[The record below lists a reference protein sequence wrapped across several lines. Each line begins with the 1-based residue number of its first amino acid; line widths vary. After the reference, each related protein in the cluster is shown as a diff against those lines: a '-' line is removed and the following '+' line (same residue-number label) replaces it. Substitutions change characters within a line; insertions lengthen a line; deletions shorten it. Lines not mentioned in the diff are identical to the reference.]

1 MQYSIL
7 SRDSSKPRCAHRP
20 APGLQPLLPN
30 IPPSPSLLFGPQT
43 WSKSESVFC
52 QLWDDIVVGWQ
63 EQDRWTGEIGLPW
76 RSEVTDI
83 VSNGLMNI
91 WCQIPILAGP
101 DYLAHNTDFLW
112 QQSRG
117 SCWEC
122 LERCPDMT
130 LVRRYGCG
138 WRDTQHEQSSNA
150 AQPGSCGEAMVWA
163 LRGNEVFGDWLPQMY
178 FSA

>member
-1 MQYSIL
+1 MKHKSHL
-7 SRDSSKPRCAHRP
+7 SNPTLPPRPEA
-20 APGLQPLLPN
+20 
-30 IPPSPSLLFGPQT
+30 SP
-43 WSKSESVFC
+43 SVFC
-52 QLWDDIVVGWQ
+52 HFWDDIVVGWQ

-117 SCWEC
+117 SRWEC

-130 LVRRYGCG
+130 LVIWVRMQRYPAWTGLRCS
-138 WRDTQHEQSSNA
+138 QS
-150 AQPGSCGEAMVWA
+150 
-163 LRGNEVFGDWLPQMY
+163 WLPWRRSSMGAFGGTRYLEIGSFQSCTVVQLRAANY
-178 FSA
+178 NPHICSGKIIC

>member
-1 MQYSIL
+1 MKHKSHL
-7 SRDSSKPRCAHRP
+7 SNPTLPPRPEA
-20 APGLQPLLPN
+20 
-30 IPPSPSLLFGPQT
+30 SP
-43 WSKSESVFC
+43 SVFC
-52 QLWDDIVVGWQ
+52 HFWDDIVVGWQ

-178 FSA
+178 FSAQAHR